1 MKKLIYFFFL
11 SLFISACSST
21 DCPLSSGVLSR
32 YKLMGSVKKLADTL
46 TISTQRH
53 TSGDTI
59 LLNKAVNVDSFD
71 LPMSFQG
78 NEDVLFLSV
87 TDTNKVTWK
96 DTIRITKTNEPH
108 FESVDC
114 AAAFFHTIQKVT
126 FSRNAIDSVVVHKS
140 KVTNDNSQTHFYLY
154 FKSQR

>member
-1 MKKLIYFFFL
+1 MKKLIYFLLF

-21 DCPLSSGVLSR
+21 DCPLSSGVLAR
-32 YKLMGSVKKLADTL
+32 YKLMGNVKKLVDTL

-59 LLNKAVNVDSFD
+59 LLNRAVNVDSFN

-87 TDTNKVTWK
+87 KNTNKEIRK

-114 AAAFFHTIQKVT
+114 AAAFFHTLQKIT
-126 FSRNAIDSVVVHKS
+126 YSRNAIDSVVVHNS

>member
-32 YKLMGSVKKLADTL
+32 YKLMGSVKKLVDTL

-53 TSGDTI
+53 TSGDTV

-108 FESVDC
+108 FESADC